1 MLFEIIDFKIRRK
14 KPHFVEYVVLIHKH
28 FFQISPVQYIPS
40 GNSIF
45 YPSFSLDSLK
55 IQQKEK
61 YIERK
66 KNTTW
71 KTMEWLKRINNFY
84 FIGDSFTWLTR
95 LQEIAWIGRLMHSN
109 VEQWSWRMKEE
120 KKMRAAT
127 TTVKNSIYV
136 KR

>member
-14 KPHFVEYVVLIHKH
+14 KPHFVEYFVLIHKH

-71 KTMEWLKRINNFY
+71 KTME
-84 FIGDSFTWLTR
+84 
-95 LQEIAWIGRLMHSN
+95 
-109 VEQWSWRMKEE
+109 
-120 KKMRAAT
+120 
-127 TTVKNSIYV
+127 
-136 KR
+136 